1 MKKFFYCILIV
12 AIAAVSCTAPS
23 SKESYLRKF
32 DSFVSEVAE
41 NYGAYSDK
49 DWQKKTVKFEKFSG
63 VWYDKFK
70 DDFSLQEIVKI
81 TSYKAKYL
89 YYSNIGRATS
99 TFKEMIDSLNVREIK
114 ENVQSLINDGL
125 EAELKQLYEEA
136 RKAGK
141 AAEETIREILNE
153 FQINIDELMIR

>member
-1 MKKFFYCILIV
+1 MKKFFYILV
-12 AIAAVSCTAPS
+12 VSIAAVNCTAPS
-23 SKESYLRKF
+23 SKESYLKKF

-41 NYGAYSDK
+41 NYRTYSDK

-70 DDFSLQEIVKI
+70 DEFTLQESLKI
-81 TSYKAKYL
+81 TSYKAKYH
-89 YYSNIGRATS
+89 YYSNIGRAAS
-99 TFKEMIDSLNVREIK
+99 TFKEMIDTLNVREIK
-114 ENVQSLINDGL
+114 ESVQSLLNDGL

-141 AAEETIREILNE
+141 TAEETIREIFNE